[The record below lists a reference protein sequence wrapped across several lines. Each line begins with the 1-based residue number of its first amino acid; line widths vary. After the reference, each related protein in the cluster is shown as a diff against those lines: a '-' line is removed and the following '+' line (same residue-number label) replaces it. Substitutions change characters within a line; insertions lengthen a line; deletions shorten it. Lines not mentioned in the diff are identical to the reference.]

1 MALTKD
7 GKMINGGR
15 PKKEI
20 DKKAFENLCSLQCTK
35 DEICGFFDVHEET
48 LTRWCHDT
56 YGEGFSDVYKKKS
69 ASGKMSLRRMQF
81 RTAEEG
87 NATMQ
92 IWLGKQ
98 YLGQTDVMRQ
108 NIHAEVETSEVVNE
122 VDSYLAQRKKRVSED
137 GIEPEGD

>member
-15 PKKEI
+15 PKKEL
-20 DKKAFENLCSLQCTK
+20 DQKAFENLCSLQCTK
-35 DEICGFFDVHEET
+35 DEICGFFDIHEET

-98 YLGQTDVMRQ
+98 YLGQKDVMRQ
-108 NIHAEVETSEVVNE
+108 SIDVTADSSEE
-122 VDSYLAQRKKRVSED
+122 VSEMHEYIQSLKEKEKSD
-137 GIEPEGD
+137 E